1 MTNIMIGIILS
12 FLTSM
17 GVVIDTAGSCPV
29 SSGDSSSAMLVP
41 CLLPAP
47 TDTEED
53 DDTDT
58 DIVIDT
64 GLIKVG
70 GSGLVKVGGAG

>member
-1 MTNIMIGIILS
+1 MMNIMIGIILS

-17 GVVIDTAGSCPV
+17 GVVIDTAGSCSV

-53 DDTDT
+53 DDTD
-58 DIVIDT
+58 IVIGT